1 MNSSHFD
8 NDESFIKNRVV
19 LILSGGLDSTTLL
32 YRLLREK
39 KEIYCLTFRYGQK
52 HVKEVQFAIKNC
64 EKFNL
69 PHKIISLEK
78 ITKAG
83 IFGANALT
91 SETKIPHGEYDDE
104 SMMDTVV
111 PNRNMILLSLALAYA
126 ISIRAESV
134 YYGAHSGDH
143 AIYPDCRPEFVSA
156 MQQVAKLCHYWPIKL
171 EVPYL
176 NISKADIVK
185 EGLELNV
192 DYSLTWTCYQGG
204 ELACGQCGS
213 CDERLKAFAANN
225 AVDPLSYEVIKKGEY

>member
-1 MNSSHFD
+1 MRKIKDMSEQNSFVQ
-8 NDESFIKNRVV
+8 NRVV

-32 YRLLREK
+32 YRLLKEK

-52 HVKEVQFAIKNC
+52 HVKEVQYAAKNC
-64 EKFNL
+64 EKFHL
-69 PHKIISLEK
+69 PHKILSLDNLTSE
-78 ITKAG
+78 G
-83 IFGANALT
+83 IFGPNALT
-91 SETKIPHGEYDDE
+91 SDTEIPHGEYDDI

-126 ISIRAESV
+126 ISIRAEAI
-134 YYGAHSGDH
+134 YYGAHGGDH

-156 MQQVAKLCHYWPIKL
+156 MQQVANLCHYWPIKL
-171 EVPYL
+171 EAPYL
-176 NISKADIVK
+176 HFSKADIVK
-185 EGLELNV
+185 EGLEMNV

-225 AVDPLSYEVIKKGEY
+225 AVDPIPYEPNSK